1 MNLERYKRQ
10 ILMDDFGETGQKKL
24 LDATVTVVGVGGLGT
39 VVSQYLAA
47 AGVGN
52 LKLVDYQEVE
62 LSNLNRQILH
72 FEKDIG
78 IKKVNSA
85 KEKLKSINSEINI
98 EIYPEKVNESH
109 VKNSDVIIDCL
120 DNFEAR
126 YLLNKL
132 SNNYKIPL
140 VHGAIEDLRGQ
151 VTTIIPNETPCIECI
166 FKLKD
171 EEKNKSFPVLGVTPG
186 VIGSIQASEAIKLI
200 TGIGTPLKNKLLSIN
215 MRTNDYF
222 TFNIKKNP
230 ECKIC
235 GDLND

>member
-1 MNLERYKRQ
+1 
-10 ILMDDFGETGQKKL
+10 MDDFGENGQKKL
-24 LDATVTVVGVGGLGT
+24 LDSTVTVVGVGGLGT

-47 AGVGN
+47 AGVGT
-52 LKLVDYQEVE
+52 LKLIDYQEVE

-72 FEKDIG
+72 FEKDVG
-78 IKKVNSA
+78 IQKVNSA
-85 KEKLKSINSEINI
+85 KEKLESLNSDINI
-98 EIYPEKVNESH
+98 EIYPEKLKKDHIE
-109 VKNSDVIIDCL
+109 NSDVIIDCL
-120 DNFEAR
+120 DNFKAR
-126 YLLNKL
+126 YLLNSF
-132 SNNYKIPL
+132 SNKYKIPL

-151 VTTIIPNETPCIECI
+151 VTTIIPDETPCIECI

-171 EEKNKSFPVLGVTPG
+171 DEENKSFPVIGVTPG

-200 TGIGTPLKNKLLSIN
+200 TGIGAPLKNKLLSIN

-235 GDLND
+235 GGLND

>member
-10 ILMDDFGETGQKKL
+10 ILMDDFGEPGQKKL

-85 KEKLKSINSEINI
+85 KEKLESINSDINI
-98 EIYPEKVNESH
+98 EIYPEKVNETH
-109 VKNSDVIIDCL
+109 IKNSDVIVDCL

-126 YLLNKL
+126 YLLNKF
-132 SNNYKIPL
+132 SNKYKIPL

-151 VTTIIPNETPCIECI
+151 VTT
-166 FKLKD
+166 
-171 EEKNKSFPVLGVTPG
+171 
-186 VIGSIQASEAIKLI
+186 ASY
-200 TGIGTPLKNKLLSIN
+200 NNNS
-215 MRTNDYF
+215 
-222 TFNIKKNP
+222 
-230 ECKIC
+230 
-235 GDLND
+235 